1 MASSGRVV
9 VITGCSRGI
18 GLGLVKEYAK
28 RGGWQ
33 VVATCRNPDKSA
45 DQLSGSTTTHL
56 LPCDIS
62 NDESIE
68 ACVKAIQALGVHR
81 VDLLINNAGV
91 SNKDHP
97 DDPADKVDRQEMV
110 DIYNT
115 NVAGPMAVTKVMAPL
130 MEASL
135 DPVVINISSRLGS
148 ISSSNRYTTT
158 SYQCSKAAVN
168 MLTRCQAAAFPKV
181 KMLSVHPGWVA
192 TDMGNSKNRQAPTTV
207 DQSVAGIVKLADTA
221 KDRESGS
228 FWDFTGKEVPF

>member
-1 MASSGRVV
+1 M
-9 VITGCSRGI
+9 
-18 GLGLVKEYAK
+18 
-28 RGGWQ
+28 
-33 VVATCRNPDKSA
+33 VATCRNPDKSA
-45 DQLSGSTTTHL
+45 DQLQLSGSTTHL

-130 MEASL
+130 MEASP

-148 ISSSNRYTTT
+148 ISSSNRY
-158 SYQCSKAAVN
+158 YYFI
-168 MLTRCQAAAFPKV
+168 LY
-181 KMLSVHPGWVA
+181 
-192 TDMGNSKNRQAPTTV
+192 
-207 DQSVAGIVKLADTA
+207 
-221 KDRESGS
+221 
-228 FWDFTGKEVPF
+228 

>member
-1 MASSGRVV
+1 MNKYVSVVLHHRNQSTRRIIMASGKVV

-45 DQLSGSTTTHL
+45 DQLQLSGSTTHL

-68 ACVKAIQALGVHR
+68 ACVKAIQALGVSR

-91 SNKDHP
+91 SNRDHP

-115 NVAGPMAVTKVMAPL
+115 NVAGPMAVTKVAREGGIRGGSSGEGLSALMKVTPL
-130 MEASL
+130 IV
-135 DPVVINISSRLGS
+135 DV
-148 ISSSNRYTTT
+148 
-158 SYQCSKAAVN
+158 
-168 MLTRCQAAAFPKV
+168 RCV
-181 KMLSVHPGWVA
+181 KRH
-192 TDMGNSKNRQAPTTV
+192 
-207 DQSVAGIVKLADTA
+207 
-221 KDRESGS
+221 
-228 FWDFTGKEVPF
+228 FT